1 MLQLIVGLILFLQ
14 LESVLFLCLW
24 LNYDNWSQL
33 LQMLPLPLPK
43 LRAHFPLFQSVD
55 NTTLNWATLATMIN
69 SYWSETQVEFFNISF
84 FSSPSSGGQSIRS
97 PKWLCLCCWEGLLS
111 YYSRVFVS
119 AVWRGAT
126 GNSLRCTVPSKN
138 PLFLKDHQWGYIW

>member
-55 NTTLNWATLATMIN
+55 NTTLNWAMLATMIN

-97 PKWLCLCCWEGLLS
+97 PKCPLSVLL
-111 YYSRVFVS
+111 RKAALLNC